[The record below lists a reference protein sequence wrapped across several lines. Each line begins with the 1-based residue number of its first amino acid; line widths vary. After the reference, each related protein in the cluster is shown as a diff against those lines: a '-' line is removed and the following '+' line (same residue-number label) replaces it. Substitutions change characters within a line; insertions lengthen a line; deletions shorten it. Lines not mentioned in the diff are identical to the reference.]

1 MNTPLFH
8 RILNEKRGD
17 NHYYCNAFVISD
29 INPSDIIDCTPEG
42 SFENFQHIVNGDCLV
57 YCELAN
63 STPFD
68 GYRVKKKFKP
78 LVNLNA
84 RTTCVFDSTEIRS
97 MLKSVVGT
105 KIVKEHIQYA
115 WAWNSSI
122 EIGKVVDAS
131 VLKDN
136 YKDGEFL
143 TLCTLCWIDKASVD
157 RFIYENGLLYL
168 SFGIN
173 VSKEVCCKCGKTS
186 YNGTPCDHIKN
197 NSIDSALS
205 ICTFKKFF
213 EIALEK

>member
-17 NHYYCNAFVISD
+17 NLDYCNAFVISD
-29 INPSDIIDCTPEG
+29 QNPADIIDCTPEG
-42 SFENFQHIVNGDCLV
+42 SFENFQHIINGDCFV

-63 STPFD
+63 STPFE
-68 GYRVKKKFKP
+68 GHSVKKKFKP

-105 KIVKEHIQYA
+105 KIVNEHMQYA
-115 WAWNSSI
+115 WNSRI
-122 EIGKVVDAS
+122 EIGNVVDAS

-143 TLCTLCWIDKASVD
+143 TLCTLCWIDKSSVD
-157 RFIYENGLLYL
+157 RFIYENELLYL

-173 VSKEVCCKCGKTS
+173 ISKEVCCKCGKTS
-186 YNGTPCDHIKN
+186 YNGAPCNHIKD